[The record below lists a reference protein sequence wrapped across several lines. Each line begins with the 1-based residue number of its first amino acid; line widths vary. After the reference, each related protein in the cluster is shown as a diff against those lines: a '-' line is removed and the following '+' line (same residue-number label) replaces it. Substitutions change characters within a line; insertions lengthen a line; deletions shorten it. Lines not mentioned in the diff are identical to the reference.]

1 MCKFECTAVRK
12 NGILALAI
20 AYNKTYFI
28 FAPRRQ
34 LNNWTEMEESDEI
47 NLSYEDEDS
56 QARVRQVQ
64 TVSSVDSNKY
74 LYWYK

>member
-1 MCKFECTAVRK
+1 
-12 NGILALAI
+12 
-20 AYNKTYFI
+20 
-28 FAPRRQ
+28 
-34 LNNWTEMEESDEI
+34 MEESDEI